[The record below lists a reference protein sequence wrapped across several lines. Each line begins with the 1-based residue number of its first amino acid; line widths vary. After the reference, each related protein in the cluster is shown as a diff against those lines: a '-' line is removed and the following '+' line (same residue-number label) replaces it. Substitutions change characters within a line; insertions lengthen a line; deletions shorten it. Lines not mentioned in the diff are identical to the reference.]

1 MNEQPKTVEEE
12 ANRFADNY
20 ANSFKNEP
28 DEINSI
34 MFQACKA
41 GYVAATSDPAN
52 IADIVRQTLEYAQE
66 SMRYGTPKFAITK
79 LHPEIVNNIIKNK

>member
-1 MNEQPKTVEEE
+1 MNEQPKTVEEA

-41 GYVAATSDPAN
+41 GYVAAQSDPTF
-52 IADIVRQTLEYAQE
+52 IAHIVRQTLEAA
-66 SMRYGTPKFAITK
+66 SKHM
-79 LHPEIVNNIIKNK
+79 HPVTGVTILALEDEIVNNIIKKK